1 MGEEEDKGGVL
12 LVDVVVDSKR
22 SCTRWLLFEGESL
35 CVVVVVVAVVIII
48 GRLDDWKKR
57 LGLFFVVIVDVAQHD
72 GVRGGRSRLAGCWG
86 FKLLPSAAERM
97 GRVLVCSI
105 VSIRTRSWGVLLLW
119 WFSTW
124 ACTRAFLDARDGK
137 LCKVK
142 YLSANRA
149 VGV

>member
-1 MGEEEDKGGVL
+1 MGEGEEEDSGGVL
-12 LVDVVVDSKR
+12 VVVVVVVDSKR
-22 SCTRWLLFEGESL
+22 CCTRTLRFEGESL
-35 CVVVVVVAVVIII
+35 CVVVVVAVVIII

-105 VSIRTRSWGVLLLW
+105 VSIRTRS
-119 WFSTW
+119 
-124 ACTRAFLDARDGK
+124 
-137 LCKVK
+137 
-142 YLSANRA
+142 
-149 VGV
+149 

>member
-1 MGEEEDKGGVL
+1 MGEGEEEDNGV
-12 LVDVVVDSKR
+12 VVVDSKR
-22 SCTRWLLFEGESL
+22 CCTRTLLFEGESL
-35 CVVVVVVAVVIII
+35 CVVVVVVVVVAIVII

-57 LGLFFVVIVDVAQHD
+57 LGLFFLVVDVAQHE

-86 FKLLPSAAERM
+86 FKLLPSAAERI

-119 WFSTW
+119 SFGTW